1 VSAEEGDRKAA
12 GIRCA
17 IDVAPLGELA
27 DPNAI
32 VRLAV
37 AAEAAGWDGLSI
49 WDSTG
54 VSMGGAAADPF
65 VTLAAV
71 AAATERLRLIASVI
85 VLPRR
90 RPQLVVQ
97 AAATLDRVSGGRFV
111 LGVGAGNDP
120 GDLDPFGEA
129 GPLSDRVVSLDTA
142 LAAVDPWLRGEAA
155 RLDVDGW
162 KEVRLGPRPVQDPR
176 PPIWLGGMRLGALRR
191 AARWDGW
198 IAIATS
204 DDGSSIALSPDAF
217 GEMVGRVMGERT
229 ALGRQGE
236 PFDVAVFGISD
247 PGGSDLVMTY
257 AERGATWWLESLSPM
272 RGTVAEL
279 EAIVAAG
286 PPRQA

>member
-1 VSAEEGDRKAA
+1 MRFAVD
-12 GIRCA
+12 I
-17 IDVAPLGELA
+17 APLGELA
-27 DPNAI
+27 DPLTI
-32 VRLAV
+32 VRLAR
-37 AAEAAGWDGLSI
+37 AAETAGWDGLSI

-54 VSMGGAAADPF
+54 ISMGGAAADPF

-71 AAATERLRLIASVI
+71 AAATERIRLIASVI

-97 AAATLDRVSGGRFV
+97 AAATLDRVSGGRLV

-129 GPLSDRVVSLDTA
+129 GPLSQRVARMDTA
-142 LAAVDPWLRGEAA
+142 LAAIDPWLRGEAA

-162 KEVRLGPRPVQDPR
+162 TEVRVGPRPIQVPR
-176 PPIWLGGMRLGALRR
+176 PPIWVGGMRPGALRR

-204 DDGSSIALSPDAF
+204 DDGSSIALSPEAF
-217 GEMVGRVMGERT
+217 GGLVERVDAERAVVGRE
-229 ALGRQGE
+229 GE
-236 PFDVAVFGISD
+236 PFDVAVFGLSD
-247 PGGSDLVMTY
+247 PGGADLVQAY

-272 RGTVAEL
+272 RGSVEEL
-279 EAIVAAG
+279 LAIVEGG
-286 PPRQA
+286 PPRAA

>member
-1 VSAEEGDRKAA
+1 MRY
-12 GIRCA
+12 A
-17 IDVAPLGELA
+17 IDIAPLGDLA
-27 DPNAI
+27 DPVAI
-32 VRLAV
+32 VRLGR

-71 AAATERLRLIASVI
+71 AAATERLRLITSVI

-129 GPLSDRVVSLDTA
+129 GLLSERVGRMDVA
-142 LAAVDPWLRGEAA
+142 LAAIDRWLRGEAA
-155 RLDVDGW
+155 RLDVEGW
-162 KEVRLGPRPVQDPR
+162 AEVRLGPRPIQVPR
-176 PPIWLGGMRLGALRR
+176 PPIWLGGMRPGALRR

-204 DDGSSIALSPDAF
+204 EDGSAIELSAEAF
-217 GEMVGRVMGERT
+217 GEMVGRIHDERAT
-229 ALGRQGE
+229 VGVREA
-236 PFDVAVFGISD
+236 PFDIAVFGFSD
-247 PGGSDLVMTY
+247 PGGAELVRSF
-257 AERGATWWLESLSPM
+257 ADRGATWWLESLSPM
-272 RGTVAEL
+272 RGSVDEL
-279 EAIVAAG
+279 LAIVEAG
-286 PPRQA
+286 PPRSA

>member
-1 VSAEEGDRKAA
+1 MRY
-12 GIRCA
+12 A
-17 IDVAPLGELA
+17 IDIAPLGDLA
-27 DPNAI
+27 DPIAI
-32 VRLAV
+32 VRLGR

-54 VSMGGAAADPF
+54 ISMGGAAADPF
-65 VTLAAV
+65 VSLTAV
-71 AAATERLRLIASVI
+71 AAATERLRLIAAVI

-129 GPLSDRVVSLDTA
+129 GPLSERVDRMDVA
-142 LAAVDPWLRGEAA
+142 LAAIDPWLRGEPA
-155 RLDVDGW
+155 RVDLEGW
-162 KEVRLGPRPVQDPR
+162 TEVRLGPRPVQVPR
-176 PPIWLGGMRLGALRR
+176 PPIWLGGMRPGALRR

-204 DDGSSIALSPDAF
+204 DDGSSMALSPDGF
-217 GEMVGRVMGERT
+217 GELVTRVHAERA
-229 ALGRQGE
+229 ALGRDAN
-236 PFDVAVFGISD
+236 PFDIAVFGFSD
-247 PGGSDLVMTY
+247 RADAGLVEAY

-272 RGTVAEL
+272 RGTVDDLVAIAE
-279 EAIVAAG
+279 AG
-286 PPRQA
+286 PPRAG